1 MESNDNLNCLD
12 LAYSISCALVHRT
25 QFTQYKYSNTLIN
38 CWIINLHSG
47 IYICVAFFLEIFFS
61 LNNSV
66 YKYFYLCSY
75 AQSLWVFL
83 CNSGKKLL
91 THMLAIYI
99 TRYMY
104 FRYNFFFLQCVAMFI
119 WNTQY
124 FPVWFQINAATFA
137 LLFSEMVQYCQNR
150 VYSVSELQTK

>member
-38 CWIINLHSG
+38 CWM
-47 IYICVAFFLEIFFS
+47 LEIFFS
-61 LNNSV
+61 LNNFV

>member
-38 CWIINLHSG
+38 CWM
-47 IYICVAFFLEIFFS
+47 LEIFFS
-61 LNNSV
+61 LNNFV

-104 FRYNFFFLQCVAMFI
+104 FRYNFFFLQCLAMFI

>member
-38 CWIINLHSG
+38 CWM
-47 IYICVAFFLEIFFS
+47 LEIFFS
-61 LNNSV
+61 LNNFV
-66 YKYFYLCSY
+66 YKYFYLYSY

-83 CNSGKKLL
+83 CNSGKRLL

-99 TRYMY
+99 TRYVY

>member
-47 IYICVAFFLEIFFS
+47 IYVLLFFWRYFS
-61 LNNSV
+61 VWTTL
-66 YKYFYLCSY
+66 FLCSY

-83 CNSGKKLL
+83 CSSGKKLL